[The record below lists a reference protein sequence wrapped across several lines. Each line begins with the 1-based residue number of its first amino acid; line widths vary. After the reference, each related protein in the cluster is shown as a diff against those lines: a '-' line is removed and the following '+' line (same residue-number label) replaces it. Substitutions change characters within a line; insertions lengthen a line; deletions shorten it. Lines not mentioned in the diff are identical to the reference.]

1 MKYHSEAHIEAVV
14 RGFES
19 CQTPGDAFTHAD
31 HLAVAA
37 FYLRDGSEQIALVKM
52 REGLLRFLTHHG
64 EGTQKYNET
73 ITLFWLKRVSAYLA
87 ACEPGEEWCGK
98 VNLMVEELGNAR
110 LVFDYYSSELL
121 NSPAAKGCWIGPDL
135 KEL

>member
-1 MKYHSEAHIEAVV
+1 MKYNSEAHIEAVV

-19 CQTPGDAFTHAD
+19 CETLGGAFTHAD

-37 FYLRDGSEQIALVKM
+37 FYLRDSSEQVALGKM
-52 REGLLRFLTHHG
+52 REGLLRFLTHYG

-73 ITLFWLKRVSAYLA
+73 ITLFWLKQVRASLE
-87 ACEPGEEWCGK
+87 ACKRSEEWYCQ
-98 VNLMVEELGNAR
+98 VNQVVEELGNSR

-121 NSPAAKGCWIGPDL
+121 NSPTAKSSWSEPDL
-135 KEL
+135 KDL